1 MRTLQRAIVAPEVG
15 GEPLPPTFRCFQQN
29 QIVLRRA
36 EVTLIAGPP
45 GSGKSSLALAIAVN
59 LKQPTL
65 YMSADTN
72 AHTMA
77 MRLISMTT
85 GRTQLQSESLIED
98 EPEIATDICR
108 DNTHLFWSFD
118 STPSLGDLSN
128 EVLAFETQW
137 GTSPTLI
144 IIDNLMD
151 VAMDGHEEF
160 SGMRE
165 AMRELKYLARETN
178 ACVLILHHTKEGY
191 EGHPCQPRS
200 SVQGMVNQLP
210 AMILTLGQET
220 LGDTSYLCVSPV
232 KNRYGAADPTGRKF
246 VRLMFQPETMQ
257 LTDVVS

>member
-1 MRTLQRAIVAPEVG
+1 
-15 GEPLPPTFRCFQQN
+15 
-29 QIVLRRA
+29 
-36 EVTLIAGPP
+36 
-45 GSGKSSLALAIAVN
+45 
-59 LKQPTL
+59 
-65 YMSADTN
+65 
-72 AHTMA
+72 
-77 MRLISMTT
+77 
-85 GRTQLQSESLIED
+85 
-98 EPEIATDICR
+98 
-108 DNTHLFWSFD
+108 
-118 STPSLGDLSN
+118 
-128 EVLAFETQW
+128 
-137 GTSPTLI
+137 
-144 IIDNLMD
+144 
-151 VAMDGHEEF
+151 
-160 SGMRE
+160 MRE